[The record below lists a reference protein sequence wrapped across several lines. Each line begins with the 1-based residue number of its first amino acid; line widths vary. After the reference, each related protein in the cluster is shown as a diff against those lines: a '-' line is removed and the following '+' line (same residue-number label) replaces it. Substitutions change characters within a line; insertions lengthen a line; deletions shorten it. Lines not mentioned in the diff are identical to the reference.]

1 MAILESFQSF
11 KFWKDSRQNAATATV
26 HFGVMTTVPIVVLL
40 LLLLLLLLL
49 PLVTGLFFLVPILN
63 QR

>member
-40 LLLLLLLLL
+40 LLLLLLL